1 MTKNIVITGGSS
13 GIGKGIAFYFYNK
26 GWNVLTTGRDV
37 QKLEEIKN
45 EMPQM
50 NTIVYD
56 SMQDGSETAIVDFIK
71 INWNGRLDVLV
82 NNAGHVELG
91 ELHGITQKSMEN
103 MYKAHLIS
111 PSVLSS
117 ACLPFLSETQGQILN
132 ISSSHGIKPYAQTTA
147 YGSAK
152 AALNMITKI
161 WALELAPQGIRVN
174 AIAPG
179 PTETPILKKAGFDE
193 KNIQAIHENESSSI
207 PLKRRGQVDDIVA
220 KAVLLLNSGSEWTT
234 GVILPVDGGLSIS

>member
-1 MTKNIVITGGSS
+1 MTKNILITGGSS

-26 GWNVLTTGRDV
+26 GWKVLITGRDEK
-37 QKLEEIKN
+37 KLDEIKK
-45 EMPQM
+45 EMPLI
-50 NTIVYD
+50 NTVVYD
-56 SMQDGSETAIVDFIK
+56 SIKDNAETEIINFINK
-71 INWNGRLDVLV
+71 KWSGKLDVLV

-91 ELHGITQKSMEN
+91 ELRNISQKSMED
-103 MYKAHLIS
+103 MYKVHLIS
-111 PSVLSS
+111 PSMLAS

-132 ISSSHGIKPYAQTTA
+132 ISSSHCIKPYAQTTA

-161 WALELAPQGIRVN
+161 WALELAPLGIRVN
-174 AIAPG
+174 SIAPG

-193 KNIQAIHENESSSI
+193 ANIKAIHESESSSI
-207 PLKRRGQVDDIVA
+207 PLKRRGSVDDIVA

-234 GVILPVDGGLSIS
+234 GVILPVDGGLSIT